1 VSPEFVGLL
10 FFAVLVLLIFSGL
23 PVAFAM
29 AITGITGLWMISGWQ
44 STGMILGMVPWQK
57 VTVYSFTVIP
67 LFVFMGN
74 LFYHCDFGKELYSA
88 GRKWLGHW
96 PGGLAQATVLGNAFF
111 GAACGSTGAAAATF
125 SKVAV
130 PEMLKYNYDKSLAT
144 ASVAASGTMASMIPP
159 SIAFVLYAMV
169 TEQSVGKLLIAG
181 FLPGLLEAC
190 SYMVQIGVRC
200 RLNPK
205 LGAAMERSSWRE
217 RIVGLKSVWA
227 VAAIILFVMGSIYT
241 GICTPTEAGALGA
254 GGALMLG
261 IFSLRLS
268 IRTIWDSM
276 LDTAKT
282 VGMVFAIIACAF
294 IFNSMVAVSQ
304 LHQLAV
310 TFVTGLPIPP
320 LGILICIMVLFL
332 ILGTFMSGLAIL
344 FLTMPVLFPV
354 VLSMGWNPI
363 WFGCLFVQIHEM
375 GMITPP
381 FGITLF
387 AVRASLPEI
396 SMQDI
401 LKGILPFNIADCI
414 VLGLM
419 IAFPQIS
426 LFLPNTMS

>member
-1 VSPEFVGLL
+1 MSPEFLGLL
-10 FFAVLVLLIFSGL
+10 CFAALIVLIFSGI

-29 AITGITGLWMISGWQ
+29 AITGIVGLWMVSGWQ
-44 STGMILGMVPWQK
+44 SASALLGMVPWDK

-74 LFYHCDFGKELYSA
+74 LFYHADFGRELYSA
-88 GRKWLGHW
+88 ARKWLGHW

-111 GAACGSTGAAAATF
+111 GAACGSTVAAAATF

-130 PEMLKYNYDKSLAT
+130 PEMLKYKYDKSLAT

-159 SIAFVLYAMV
+159 SIAMVLYAMV

-181 FLPGLLEAC
+181 ILPGLLEAC
-190 SYMVQIGVRC
+190 SYIVQIGIRC
-200 RLNPK
+200 RLNPR
-205 LGAAMERSSWRE
+205 LGAAMKPSSWKE
-217 RIVGLKSVWA
+217 RIFALKDVWSIGF
-227 VAAIILFVMGSIYT
+227 IILLVMGAIYS

-254 GGALMLG
+254 CGALAIGVL
-261 IFSLRLS
+261 SRRLNIIS
-268 IRTIWDSM
+268 IWQSM
-276 LDTAKT
+276 LETAKT
-282 VGMVFAIIACAF
+282 VGMIFAIIACAF
-294 IFNSMVAVSQ
+294 IFNSMVAVTQ
-304 LHQLAV
+304 LHMMAV
-310 TFVTGLPIPP
+310 EFVTALPIPP
-320 LGILICIMVLFL
+320 MGILICIMVLFL

-354 VLSMGWNPI
+354 VISMGWHPI

-387 AVRASLPEI
+387 AVRASLPDV

-401 LKGILPFNIADCI
+401 LRGILPFNIADCI

-426 LFLPNTMS
+426 LFLPNAMK